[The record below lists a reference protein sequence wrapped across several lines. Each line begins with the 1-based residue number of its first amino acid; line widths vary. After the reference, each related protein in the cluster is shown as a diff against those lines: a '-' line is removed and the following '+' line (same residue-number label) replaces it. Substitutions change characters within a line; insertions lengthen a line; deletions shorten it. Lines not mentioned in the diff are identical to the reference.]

1 MPSLSLRLPDELD
14 HRLEKEAR
22 RAGVPRSEVARM
34 AITEFLVRRERER
47 FMAEMVAE
55 ARTAYADED
64 LRREALGLEKDFLDL
79 DAQKKNHS
87 TCQGDMDKRWWK

>member
-22 RAGVPRSEVARM
+22 RTGLARSEVARM
-34 AITEFLVRRERER
+34 AISEFLARRERER

-55 ARTAYADED
+55 ARTAYANED
-64 LRREALGLEKDFLDL
+64 LRREALALEKDFLDL
-79 DAQKKNHS
+79 EKQKKNHA
-87 TCQGDMDKRWWK
+87 TGQDVPDERWWK